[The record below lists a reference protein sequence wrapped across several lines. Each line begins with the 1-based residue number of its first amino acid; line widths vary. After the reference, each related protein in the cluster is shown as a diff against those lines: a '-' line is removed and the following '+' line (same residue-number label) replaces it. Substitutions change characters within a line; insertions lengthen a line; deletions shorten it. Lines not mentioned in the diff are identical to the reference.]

1 VTVAI
6 SVGVKVEFEP
16 VEVIEK
22 ATDERGRVTL
32 GSDYANQ
39 DVKLLVIE

>member
-1 VTVAI
+1 
-6 SVGVKVEFEP
+6 VGVEVKFKP

-22 ATDERGRVTL
+22 AADERGRVTL
-32 GSDYANQ
+32 GKEYANK